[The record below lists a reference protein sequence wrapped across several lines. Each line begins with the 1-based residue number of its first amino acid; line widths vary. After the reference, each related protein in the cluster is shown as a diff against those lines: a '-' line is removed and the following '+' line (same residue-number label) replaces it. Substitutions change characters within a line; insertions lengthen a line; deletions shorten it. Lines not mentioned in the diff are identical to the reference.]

1 LDIELQV
8 FDLRQC
14 HQEMQQ
20 QAASA
25 QTAAAVTA
33 AAVAGQIPGHMAAGG
48 IAPARLSK
56 SNVIFYTYFPL
67 FPFLV
72 PLISLRCIIVA
83 FFFSLRLF

>member
-1 LDIELQV
+1 
-8 FDLRQC
+8 
-14 HQEMQQ
+14 MQQ

-56 SNVIFYTYFPL
+56 SNVNFVY
-67 FPFLV
+67 
-72 PLISLRCIIVA
+72 LISAILLLFSSYFIFRVLVA

>member
-1 LDIELQV
+1 
-8 FDLRQC
+8 
-14 HQEMQQ
+14 MQQ

-56 SNVIFYTYFPL
+56 SNVIFIFMFRYSTFL
-67 FPFLV
+67 FLLFLYC
-72 PLISLRCIIVA
+72 CIRRVLLFTPA
-83 FFFSLRLF
+83 FLSYLLFA